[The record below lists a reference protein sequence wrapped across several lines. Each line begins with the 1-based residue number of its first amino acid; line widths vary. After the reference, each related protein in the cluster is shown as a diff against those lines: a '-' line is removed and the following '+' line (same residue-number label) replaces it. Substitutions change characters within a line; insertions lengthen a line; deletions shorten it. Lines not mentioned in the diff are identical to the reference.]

1 MSRACFARVI
11 HRQRHRR
18 RLLRRLP
25 LGTGRSTQ
33 QSLQLLQPLL
43 QPRLPRLPLSRSSL
57 PLPQS
62 SLPPSLLRWPLSWW
76 SLPPP
81 WWLQRAKHR
90 ASTHRVG
97 PTSTVV
103 HARHTKRKAIA
114 LRAASPLRTSGP
126 PARGLAPRSRTAA
139 CAVSC
144 PGLRRGRHRRRR
156 RLRRTS
162 SQPQR
167 ARTRRSTI

>member
-43 QPRLPRLPLSRSSL
+43 QPRLPRLPLPR
-57 PLPQS
+57 S

-76 SLPPP
+76 SLRPP

-103 HARHTKRKAIA
+103 HARHTKGKAIA

-139 CAVSC
+139 RAVSC
-144 PGLRRGRHRRRR
+144 PGLRRGRHRLRR